1 MATQPTD
8 TYKKIYEPMDQA
20 GGGGLAKLYKPSG
33 GKYGYVNVLKDY
45 EWSLSPSYIR
55 DTAPAVILKE
65 FEVNESAIKRQLF
78 FYGAGVT
85 GQTGGDTPGG
95 ILSPYAELFP
105 KDKPTGFVY
114 QFPYLTDI
122 NFQLNTPQWQSLD
135 TLEQGQKFA
144 SSVAGVVG
152 GQGAAATTEAI
163 LGAAGG
169 AYMGVQ
175 AMSYPKIG
183 IMDRP
188 KLWQSHDFRT
198 TEIRFPL
205 FNTHTLNVWQRNRD
219 LCWLLINQNLYNKR
233 DFITSVP
240 PVFYE
245 LYVPGQHYSIASCVT
260 NITITN
266 RGNMRRMVG
275 SDEMESN
282 VPDVYDVQITLTDM
296 VMPSKNLLQ
305 TLENRTVTVQVFQSE
320 TGRGVQASEATQR
333 AAQQIGEGSGI
344 PQIPVNKPANT
355 SQ

>member
-1 MATQPTD
+1 MAAQPTD
-8 TYKKIYEPMDQA
+8 TYKKIYEPKPQT
-20 GGGGLAKLYKPSG
+20 GGGGLASLYKPSG
-33 GKYGYVNVLKDY
+33 GTYGYVNVVKDY
-45 EWSLSPSYIR
+45 EWTLSPSYIR
-55 DTAPAVILKE
+55 DTAPVVVLKE
-65 FEVNESAIKRQLF
+65 YEVNETAIKRQLY
-78 FYGAGVT
+78 FYGAGAT
-85 GQTGGDTPGG
+85 GQTSDTTKG
-95 ILSPYAELFP
+95 ILAPYAELFP

-114 QFPYLTDI
+114 QLPYLTDI
-122 NFQLNTPQWQSLD
+122 NFQLNTPQWASLD

-144 SSVAGVVG
+144 SSVAGVIG

-169 AYMGVQ
+169 AYMGAQ
-175 AMSYPKIG
+175 ALSYPKVG

-205 FNTHTLNVWQRNRD
+205 FNTHTVNVWQRNRD

-245 LYVPGQHYSIASCVT
+245 LYVPGQHYSIAACVT
-260 NITITN
+260 NITVTN

-275 SDEMESN
+275 SDGMESN
-282 VPDVYDVQITLTDM
+282 VPDVYDVQLTLTDM

-305 TLENRTVTVQVFQSE
+305 TLENRTVRVQVFQSQ
-320 TGRGVQASEATQR
+320 TGIGARATEATVN
-333 AAQQIGEGSGI
+333 AAGQIEEGI
-344 PQIPVNKPANT
+344 RET
-355 SQ
+355 SQPT